1 MRGWRNSQGVSRET
15 HNFDVCTAR
24 KMFTYNGGAQLETDI
39 KWGFDKRKM
48 PCYIQAKSKLSFS
61 LVLIFR
67 ISEKFGSQSQN
78 VVTLLSE

>member
-1 MRGWRNSQGVSRET
+1 MHKGVSRET
-15 HNFDVCTAR
+15 QNFDACTAR
-24 KMFTYNGGAQLETDI
+24 KMFTYNGGAHLKTNI
-39 KWGFDKRKM
+39 VWCFDKRKM